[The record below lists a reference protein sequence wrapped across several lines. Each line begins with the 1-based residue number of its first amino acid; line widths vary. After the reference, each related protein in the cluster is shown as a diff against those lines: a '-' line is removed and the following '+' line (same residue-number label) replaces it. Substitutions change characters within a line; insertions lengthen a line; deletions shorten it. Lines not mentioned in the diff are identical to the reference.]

1 MLKKSLDAPM
11 GLYIHIPFCLKKC
24 PYCAFNSYAGLD
36 VPERYI
42 SALEKEMEWVSD
54 LFGLGGQV
62 VDSIYLGGGTPS
74 MLSPPD
80 LDRLLR
86 AAPSMFKLEKGAEL
100 TMEVNPATVNIE
112 KLEGYREA
120 GINRISIGIQSLN
133 DNKLGLL
140 GRLHSASEAAESFRM
155 ARDCGYKN
163 ITVDLMAGLPGE
175 TLSELKSDLKEIVKL
190 SPDHISLYLLNIEK
204 GTDFFEKREKGELV
218 PADED
223 RQRDFF
229 LLASKAL
236 REEGYL
242 RYETSN
248 YARPGFESRHNLKY
262 WTGADYIGLGAGAHS
277 YLSKAGWGLRWWNR
291 LSPSSYCDDIEAGRL
306 PLEDSEILGREEA
319 LSEAVLTSLR
329 TREGLKKIALE
340 ERFGTS
346 AFKALAKRAEE
357 LVPED
362 LIIVEAERIALTDKG
377 ALMADEIAVVITGL

>member
-1 MLKKSLDAPM
+1 M

-24 PYCAFNSYAGLD
+24 PYCAFNSYAALD
-36 VPERYI
+36 VSDRYI
-42 SALEKEMEWVSD
+42 SALEKEMKWVSG
-54 LFGLGGQV
+54 LFGLGDGA
-62 VDSIYLGGGTPS
+62 VDSVYLGGGTPS
-74 MLSPPD
+74 LLSPGD

-86 AAPSMFKLEKGAEL
+86 AASSMFKLEKNVEV
-100 TMEVNPATVNIE
+100 TIEVNPATLNFE
-112 KLEGYREA
+112 KLEGYRKA

-133 DNKLGLL
+133 DNKLSLL

-223 RQRDFF
+223 TQRDFF
-229 LLASKAL
+229 LLASKVL
-236 REEGYL
+236 RKEGYF

-262 WTGADYIGLGAGAHS
+262 WTGLDYIGLGAGAHS
-277 YLSKAGWGLRWWNR
+277 YLSEVGWGLRWWNR
-291 LSPSSYCDDIEAGRL
+291 SLPSSYCDDLESGRL
-306 PLEDSEILGREEA
+306 PVEGSEILGREEA

-329 TREGLKKIALE
+329 TREGLEKIALE
-340 ERFGTS
+340 ERFGMP
-346 AFKALAKRAEE
+346 AFKTLVKRAEE
-357 LVPED
+357 LVPKD
-362 LIIVEAERIALTDKG
+362 LIIVEAGRVAPTDKG
-377 ALMADEIAVVITGL
+377 ALMADEIAVTISS